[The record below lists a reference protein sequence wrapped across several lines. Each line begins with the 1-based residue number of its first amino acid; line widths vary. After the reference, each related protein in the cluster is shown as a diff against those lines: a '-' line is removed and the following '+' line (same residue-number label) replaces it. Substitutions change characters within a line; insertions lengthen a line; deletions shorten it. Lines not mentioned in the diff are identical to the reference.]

1 MLRSNKISSIGD
13 DKVRIG
19 IGYDVH
25 RLVKGR
31 KLIIGGIE
39 IPYELG
45 LDGHSDADVLLHAIM
60 DSVLGALAL
69 GDIGKFFPDTDQNFK
84 DIDSKILMKEVAKYV
99 DEMGYKISNID
110 SVIIAQKPKM
120 APHIDHMREI
130 VASIFK
136 VDIRDIG
143 IKATTTEKLG
153 FEGREEGISAQSV
166 ALLVKK

>member
-1 MLRSNKISSIGD
+1 M
-13 DKVRIG
+13 RIG

-25 RLVKGR
+25 KLVQGR

-39 IPYELG
+39 IPYSLG

-99 DEMGYKISNID
+99 DEMGYKVSNID
-110 SVIIAQKPKM
+110 SVIVAQKPKM
-120 APHIDHMREI
+120 APYIDSMRETI
-130 VASIFK
+130 AGIFN
-136 VDIRDIG
+136 VSVHDIG
-143 IKATTTEKLG
+143 VKATTTERLG